1 MRSLTCLAVCDV
13 EQLLWRSACKDLYVK
28 NIARVSHMV
37 AGTWY
42 LPAESSCV
50 TAVGSRSSFLRNS
63 LIRLIDTYA
72 CNEKDFTSW
81 PVLLVLTSN
90 IYNEKDFT
98 SWPVVLFLTS
108 SIYNEK
114 DFTSWPV
121 VSVFDQQYLQAQR

>member
-1 MRSLTCLAVCDV
+1 MSKILLVC
-13 EQLLWRSACKDLYVK
+13 
-28 NIARVSHMV
+28 HMV

-98 SWPVVLFLTS
+98 SWPVVLVLTS
-108 SIYNEK
+108 NIYNEK
-114 DFTSWPV
+114 DFTSLPV
-121 VSVFDQQYLQAQR
+121 VSVFDQQYLQTQR